1 MVTEQLK
8 GGIKMWI
15 IISEEGCFPYLNLEM
30 NEDGTVKAFE
40 TGAEGEAWAMENCA
54 WRYKVIEWE

>member
-1 MVTEQLK
+1 MR
-8 GGIKMWI
+8 GGVRMWI

-40 TGAEGEAWAMENCA
+40 TGAEGEVWARENCA
-54 WRYKVIEWE
+54 WKYKIIEWD

>member
-1 MVTEQLK
+1 
-8 GGIKMWI
+8 MWV

-40 TGAEGEAWAMENCA
+40 TGAEGEAWARENCA
-54 WRYKVIEWE
+54 WKYKIIEWN